1 MKIVHGLMALLM
13 MAGGAAAI
21 AQDAPPAPPADMHA
35 RHMAGMHGEMP
46 PPEVWSKVADQLG
59 LNQDQRTK
67 LDAIRQQNRIS
78 LIDLHASL
86 EKEEATLEPLM
97 KADTPDEGKI
107 TSQIDRV
114 AQARAELEKAHA
126 RMLLQIRTVLTP
138 DQWSKLQAMH
148 GPGGTMHM
156 HMAHPPEA
164 APPAPPQ

>member
-1 MKIVHGLMALLM
+1 MKLVHGFLAMLL

-35 RHMAGMHGEMP
+35 HHMAGMHGEMP
-46 PPEVWSKVADQLG
+46 PPEMWSKVADQLG

-67 LDAIRQQNRIS
+67 LDAIRQQNRIN

-86 EKEEATLEPLM
+86 EKEEATLEPM
-97 KADTPDEGKI
+97 MQADTPDENKI

-148 GPGGTMHM
+148 RSGGMHSEM
-156 HMAHPPEA
+156 HHQMAP

>member
-1 MKIVHGLMALLM
+1 MKLIHGFMAMLLVT
-13 MAGGAAAI
+13 GGAAAI
-21 AQDAPPAPPADMHA
+21 AQDAPPAPPADMHG

-46 PPEVWSKVADQLG
+46 PEMWSKVADELG
-59 LNQDQRTK
+59 LNQDQKTK
-67 LDAIRQQNRIS
+67 LDAIRQQNRIN

-107 TSQIDRV
+107 TSQIDKV

-126 RMLLQIRTVLTP
+126 RMLLQIRTVLTA

-148 GPGGTMHM
+148 GPGGMLRKEKHHQM
-156 HMAHPPEA
+156 
-164 APPAPPQ
+164 APPPPPPPQ

>member
-1 MKIVHGLMALLM
+1 MKLIHGFMAMLL

-21 AQDAPPAPPADMHA
+21 AQDAPPPPPDMHA
-35 RHMAGMHGEMP
+35 RHMADMHGEV
-46 PPEVWSKVADQLG
+46 PPEMWSKVADQLG
-59 LNQDQRTK
+59 LSQDQRTK
-67 LDAIRQQNRIS
+67 LDTIRQQNRIN

-126 RMLLQIRTVLTP
+126 RMLLQIRTVLTA

-148 GPGGTMHM
+148 GPGGTLHREMH
-156 HMAHPPEA
+156 HQMAPP
-164 APPAPPQ
+164 PPAPPQ

>member
-1 MKIVHGLMALLM
+1 MKLVHGLMAMLL
-13 MAGGAAAI
+13 MAGGGNAI
-21 AQDAPPAPPADMHA
+21 AQDAPPAPPADMHS

-46 PPEVWSKVADQLG
+46 PEMWSRVADQLG

-67 LDAIRQQNRIS
+67 LDAIRQQNRIN

-86 EKEEATLEPLM
+86 EKEEATLEPMM

-138 DQWSKLQAMH
+138 DQWIKLQEMH
-148 GPGGTMHM
+148 RPGGMVHSEMH
-156 HMAHPPEA
+156 HQMAP

>member
-1 MKIVHGLMALLM
+1 MKIIHGLMAMLM
-13 MAGGAAAI
+13 IAGGGAAV
-21 AQDAPPAPPADMHA
+21 AQDAPAAPPAGTGQMHG
-35 RHMAGMHGEMP
+35 RHMNDGMP
-46 PPEVWSKVADQLG
+46 PPEMWSKVADQLG

-86 EKEEATLEPLM
+86 EKEEATLEPMM

-107 TSQIDRV
+107 TGQIDRV

-138 DQWSKLQAMH
+138 EQWTKLQEMH
-148 GPGGTMHM
+148 RPGGMVHSEMH
-156 HMAHPPEA
+156 HQMAP